1 MRKKIFCLILVL
13 VLGLSFVGC
22 SNTTSTSDP
31 VDKEIEKENIEANE
45 NGKENQGSQEDQ
57 KGYVIDFEDVESFE
71 EALNNGEDLT
81 GKVVKFVVSDY
92 RPINILGINCTGGE
106 HLNFILEEEADIA
119 AGDTLIGTVY
129 EVAERVAIKKE
140 SWKIPFRVY
149 DIIKQEVEEEP
160 EEVKTLDVDLSAY
173 LSDEEIE
180 KIIAIEGL
188 EGIRLMITDEYEE
201 FGDDYG
207 MQAVIFLDLDSID
220 EEDIDGNID
229 YLKEVR
235 KGACI
240 EVLGSNEKAISR
252 DAYLTGFYFF
262 GLAGCEHKAVGNYVI
277 QVSSELDSD
286 DKESLM
292 EMISNSLVVQE
303 DSEPT
308 PTTTP
313 VPTDTPEPTEQPTA
327 APTIEPT
334 ATPEATIAPT
344 EAPEITEPT
353 VAPTEEPAEVNPY
366 NKVADYEITSIRQ
379 DYAHID
385 SDVVRLGNGEGAW
398 FIIEASPATTTAD
411 DITFLYDEN
420 MLEIADL
427 KFSTVGNTVKY
438 EVYVKAKKAGV
449 SEVFIA
455 PSYDL
460 WEDFENAS
468 GYSIPVKGLESSEG
482 KVVYITSSG
491 EKYHFSESCAGAGA
505 YETTVSDAQIYE
517 YGACGKCAK

>member
-1 MRKKIFCLILVL
+1 MRKRIFSLILTL
-13 VLGLSFVGC
+13 VISLSFIGC
-22 SNTTSTSDP
+22 SDTTSTSNP
-31 VDKEIEKENIEANE
+31 VDKEIETENTKE
-45 NGKENQGSQEDQ
+45 NGKESQGSQEDQ

-119 AGDTLIGTVY
+119 DGDTLIGIVY
-129 EVAERVAIKKE
+129 ETAERVAIKKE

-149 DIIKQEVEEEP
+149 DIIKQEVT
-160 EEVKTLDVDLSAY
+160 EEVKTLDVDLSDY

-180 KIIAIEGL
+180 KIVAIEGL
-188 EGIRLMITDEYEE
+188 EGIRLMTTDEYEE

-220 EEDIDGNID
+220 EEDIDGNTD

-240 EVLGSNEKAISR
+240 EVLDSNENAISR

-262 GLAGCEHKAVGNYVI
+262 GLTGCEHKAVGNYVI
-277 QVSSELDSD
+277 QVSSELDSG
-286 DKESLM
+286 DKESFM

-303 DSEPT
+303 DPDPT
-308 PTTTP
+308 PTPTL
-313 VPTDTPEPTEQPTA
+313 VPTDKPEPTEQPTE
-327 APTIEPT
+327 APAVKPT

-344 EAPEITEPT
+344 EEPATTTEST

-366 NKVADYEITSIRQ
+366 NKLADYELTSIRQ

-398 FIIEASPATTTAD
+398 FIIEASPATTTAE
-411 DITFLYDEN
+411 DIMFLYDDT
-420 MLEIADL
+420 MIEIADL

-449 SEVFIA
+449 SDVLIA

-460 WEDFENAS
+460 WDDFENTS
-468 GYSIPVKGLESSEG
+468 GYSITVKGLDSSEG
-482 KVVYITSSG
+482 RVVYITSSG
-491 EKYHFSESCAGAGA
+491 EKYHFSESCAGTGA
-505 YETTVSDAQIYE
+505 YETTISDAQIYE

>member
-1 MRKKIFCLILVL
+1 MRKRIFSLILAL
-13 VLGLSFVGC
+13 VLSLSFIGC
-22 SNTTSTSDP
+22 SDTTSTNDP
-31 VDKEIEKENIEANE
+31 VDKDLETENTEANE
-45 NGKENQGSQEDQ
+45 NGKESQWNQEEQ

-71 EALNNGEDLT
+71 DALNNGEDLT

-92 RPINILGINCTGGE
+92 RPVNILGINCTGGE

-119 AGDTLIGTVY
+119 VGDTLIGIVY
-129 EVAERVAIKKE
+129 EAAERVAIKKE
-140 SWKIPFRVY
+140 SWKIPFRIY
-149 DIIKQEVEEEP
+149 DIIKQDVA

-180 KIIAIEGL
+180 KIMAIEGL
-188 EGIRLMITDEYEE
+188 EGIRLVTTDEYEE
-201 FGDDYG
+201 FGNDYG

-220 EEDIDGNID
+220 EEDIDGNTD

-240 EVLGSNEKAISR
+240 EVLASNEKAISR

-262 GLAGCEHKAVGNYVI
+262 GLAGCEHKAVGNYVV
-277 QVSSELDSD
+277 QVSSELDSN

-292 EMISNSLVVQE
+292 ETLSNSVVVKE

-308 PTTTP
+308 LPPTP
-313 VPTDTPEPTEQPTA
+313 VLTDTPEPTEQPTA
-327 APTIEPT
+327 APTVEPT
-334 ATPEATIAPT
+334 AMPEATIAPT
-344 EAPEITEPT
+344 EAPATTEPT
-353 VAPTEEPAEVNPY
+353 VAPTEKPAEVNPY
-366 NKVADYEITSIRQ
+366 NKVADYELTSIRQ

-411 DITFLYDEN
+411 DITFLYDDT

-427 KFSTVGNTVKY
+427 KFSTVGNKVKY

-449 SEVFIA
+449 SDVFIA

-460 WEDFENAS
+460 WEDFENTP
-468 GYSIPVKGLESSEG
+468 GYSIPVKSLDSSEG

-491 EKYHFSESCAGAGA
+491 EKYHFSESCAGTGA